1 MRFANLVW
9 LVPAVAL
16 LLGGCGDKAAQN
28 VAMQP
33 MAFHSDDECH
43 VCGMVITRFP
53 GAKGQALDAKAQQ
66 VRKFCSAAEML
77 SWWMQPENRQANLTL
92 YVHDMGKSQ
101 WDKPDDAHL
110 ILAEQAF
117 YVPAPDLPGAMG
129 LSLGSF
135 SDKQAAQQFADE
147 QDSEVL
153 TLEEMIATL
162 SAAPGT
168 AHHGHH

>member
-1 MRFANLVW
+1 MRLANLVW
-9 LVPAVAL
+9 LVPAVSL
-16 LLGGCGDKAAQN
+16 LLGGCGDKVAQN
-28 VAMQP
+28 EMIQP
-33 MAFHSDDECH
+33 TAFHSDDECH

-53 GAKGQALDAKAQQ
+53 GPKGQALDAAAQQ
-66 VRKFCSAAEML
+66 VRKFCSASEML

-110 ILAEQAF
+110 IPAAQAF

-135 SDKQAAQQFADE
+135 SDKQAAQQFADA
-147 QDSEVL
+147 QHSEVL
-153 TLEEMIATL
+153 SLDEVVARL
-162 SAAPGT
+162 SAAPVA